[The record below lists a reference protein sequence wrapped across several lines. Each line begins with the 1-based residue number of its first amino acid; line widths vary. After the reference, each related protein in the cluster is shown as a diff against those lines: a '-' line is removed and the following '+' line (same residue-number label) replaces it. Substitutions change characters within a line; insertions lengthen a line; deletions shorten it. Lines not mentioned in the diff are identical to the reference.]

1 MNIIL
6 IGPPGVG
13 KGTQAEQICETYSLV
28 HLSSGDILRKAIR
41 KSRDTG
47 GDLARLL
54 ASGQL
59 VDDDTVCQLVLSAI
73 KQAESN
79 CVLDGFP
86 RTAAQARFIK
96 QQGIHVD
103 LVIEL
108 KVDDEVVVE
117 RIAGRMV
124 HPSSGRVYHARFNP
138 PIREGLDDVTGQPLV
153 VRPDDKESVVRE
165 RLSVY
170 HREAESLLSFYK
182 QPCSSVSR
190 VVTVDASASIDEVF
204 TRIKALI

>member
-13 KGTQAEQICETYSLV
+13 KGTQAKEICKAYSLA
-28 HLSSGDILRKAIR
+28 HLSSGDILRQAIR
-41 KSRDTG
+41 QSEDAG
-47 GDLARLL
+47 GDLARLI
-54 ASGQL
+54 AKGQL

-73 KQAESN
+73 KQAQSN

-86 RTAAQARFIK
+86 RTAAQARFIE

-124 HPSSGRVYHARFNP
+124 HPSSGRVYHTTFNP

-170 HREAESLLSFYK
+170 RREAEPLLSFYK
-182 QPCSSVSR
+182 QSCSAVSR
-190 VVTVDASASIDEVF
+190 VVSVDASVSINEVF
-204 TRIKALI
+204 ARIKNII

>member
-13 KGTQAEQICETYSLV
+13 KGTQAKEICKAYSLV
-28 HLSSGDILRKAIR
+28 HLSSGDILRQAIR
-41 KSRDTG
+41 QSEDAG

-54 ASGQL
+54 AKGQL

-73 KQAESN
+73 KQAQSN

-86 RTAAQARFIK
+86 RTSAQARFIE

-108 KVDDEVVVE
+108 KVDDEVVVD

-124 HPSSGRVYHARFNP
+124 HPPSGRVYHTSFNP
-138 PIREGLDDVTGQPLV
+138 PIRESLDDITGEPLV
-153 VRPDDKESVVRE
+153 VRPDDNESVVRE

-170 HREAESLLSFYK
+170 RREAEPLLSFYK
-182 QPCSSVSR
+182 QSCSAVSR
-190 VVTVDASASIDEVF
+190 VVSVDAGASIDEVF
-204 TRIKALI
+204 ARIKTVI